1 MTQKPTLQH
10 KFSVIVGLL
19 LLVSLSGCQKSLR
32 LFVTNP
38 RSVSVAVYYKYW
50 LNEKEFAYSKKG
62 TVSPHQEAL
71 IEGSCYYDADFYVLQ
86 FREVNGQIIK
96 EVTYSG
102 EEVKKNTKEGIW
114 HLTIP

>member
-1 MTQKPTLQH
+1 MIFCTFLC
-10 KFSVIVGLL
+10 FGLG
-19 LLVSLSGCQKSLR
+19 GCQRSVR

-38 RSVSVAVYYKYW
+38 YASPIVVYYKYW
-50 LNEKEFAYSKKG
+50 IDKTTFNYENEG
-62 TVSPHQEAL
+62 TALPHQSAL
-71 IEGSCYYDADFYVLQ
+71 LHGNCYYDADFYVLQ
-86 FREVNGQIIK
+86 FRQENGQIIK